1 MYRGCVIIKELACLC
16 RTVCVFSVCYFSIL
30 VNTLFCFPEEN
41 PNQWHNQFLWRWTS
55 KFRTWHSRKRNL
67 CNDFSYTCISIPCAS
82 LIFLKNSS
90 RKFMNLLK
98 FLSYVQYQEIKS
110 SFTGLCVGRG
120 ARYSNQKMHPI
131 SSQNSRCQYFWPVN
145 MGSIDAAKWMQV
157 RWDGSYKSNLIKG
170 YLSCILQKLIFFF
183 LKYWM
188 QWW

>member
-1 MYRGCVIIKELACLC
+1 MYRGCVIIRELACLC

-98 FLSYVQYQEIKS
+98 FFSYVQYQEITVI
-110 SFTGLCVGRG
+110 FYRAMC
-120 ARYSNQKMHPI
+120 
-131 SSQNSRCQYFWPVN
+131 WPWSKIFKPKN
-145 MGSIDAAKWMQV
+145 APYIIPKFQMSI
-157 RWDGSYKSNLIKG
+157 
-170 YLSCILQKLIFFF
+170 F
-183 LKYWM
+183 LTS
-188 QWW
+188 